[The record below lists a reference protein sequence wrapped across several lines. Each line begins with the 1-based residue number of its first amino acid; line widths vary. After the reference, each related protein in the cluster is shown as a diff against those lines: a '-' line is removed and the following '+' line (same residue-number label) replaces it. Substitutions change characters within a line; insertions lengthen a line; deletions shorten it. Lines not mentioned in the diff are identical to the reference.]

1 MNTMCAFALN
11 SISPKMNAGAS
22 PQEEQ
27 IDARR
32 GEEGE
37 NWGGGRQPRD
47 ECRSLSYS
55 SNCQT
60 NQPTQNTNTKH
71 RWSQVMN
78 CQTNVLPPS
87 QSSNFVSL
95 WILIGMYLA
104 GGCTFKNIWV
114 QLISGRKKTRIQD
127 VHQTCSL
134 LKKSACWVKAGWIIF
149 QMDV

>member
-60 NQPTQNTNTKH
+60 NQPTNTKHPTQNTNNKH
-71 RWSQVMN
+71 KTQV
-78 CQTNVLPPS
+78 VLTPAD
-87 QSSNFVSL
+87 L
-95 WILIGMYLA
+95 
-104 GGCTFKNIWV
+104 
-114 QLISGRKKTRIQD
+114 
-127 VHQTCSL
+127 
-134 LKKSACWVKAGWIIF
+134 
-149 QMDV
+149 